1 MKLGGTPNDL
11 MQNLETIFML
21 SFIPILDRKFYPLP
35 ARSQLTEL

>member
-21 SFIPILDRKFYPLP
+21 SFIPILDRTWLLSLP
-35 ARSQLTEL
+35 VLPQLT